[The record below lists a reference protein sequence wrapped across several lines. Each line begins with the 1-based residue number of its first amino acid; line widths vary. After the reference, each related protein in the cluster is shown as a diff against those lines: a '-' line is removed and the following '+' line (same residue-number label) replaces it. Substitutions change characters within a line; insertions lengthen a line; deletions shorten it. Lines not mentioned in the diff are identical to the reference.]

1 MPRAPQEDFVAV
13 DHDSFLDIV
22 ANIVG
27 ILVILVMIVG
37 VRARSVPSPKPASTP
52 SAASASLAEPLAMA
66 GALEQSV
73 LQLRGDAIQV
83 AQTRQQRE
91 MERQYIATLKH
102 SAEQELNKRR
112 EALTTEQ
119 REEFDAKRR
128 LGYAR
133 AKLESLDRQ
142 RIQLAGAETTNV
154 VEVKNYPTPLGR
166 TVFGREVHFQLL
178 NDRVTWLPVDEL
190 IEDAKGEAR
199 QKVWKLDGLPESTE
213 VVGPREGFRLRYT
226 LEKIDIPAAER
237 DATGRGG
244 YIIRSKKWE
253 LIPAQSNL
261 GEAME
266 AALTPQSQ
274 FNAVL
279 SRFDPKQTTVTLWT
293 YPESFGSFR
302 QLKEEL
308 YRRGFATAGRPLPEG
323 MPIGGSPN
331 GTRSSAQ

>member
-1 MPRAPQEDFVAV
+1 MARAPQEDFVAV

-37 VRARSVPSPKPASTP
+37 VRARSAPSTKTPPGP
-52 SAASASLAEPLAMA
+52 SAASASLTEPLAMA

-73 LQLRGDAIQV
+73 LQLRGDALQV
-83 AQTRQQRE
+83 AQVRQQSE
-91 MERQYIATLKH
+91 MERQYIATLKQA
-102 SAEQELNKRR
+102 AEQELNRRR
-112 EALTTEQ
+112 EALTAEQ
-119 REEFDAKRR
+119 REQYDAKRR
-128 LGYAR
+128 LGLAR
-133 AKLESLDRQ
+133 AKLDDFDRQ
-142 RIQLAGAETTNV
+142 RIQLAGSETANV
-154 VEVKNYPTPLGR
+154 VEVKSYPTPLGR
-166 TVFGREVHFQLL
+166 TVFGREVHFQLH
-178 NDRVTWLPVDEL
+178 NGSVTWLPVDEL
-190 IEDAKGEAR
+190 IEDAKSEAR
-199 QKVWKLDGLPESTE
+199 QKIWKLDGLPEATE

-226 LEKIDIPAAER
+226 LEKVDISAAER
-237 DATGRGG
+237 DTTGRGG

-253 LIPAQSNL
+253 LIPTQSNL
-261 GEAME
+261 GEPLAT
-266 AALTPQSQ
+266 ALAPPSK

-279 SRFDPKQTTVTLWT
+279 ARFDPKQTTVTLWT
-293 YPESFGSFR
+293 YPESFGTFR